1 MTVIDEGQPLST
13 PRCAKPEYFR
23 SMTVPKVSIEA
34 SLRSD
39 FGKGAARRLRQNG
52 KIPAVVYGQGA
63 ELLHVAVDAKEIAL
77 ILRDVNNII
86 ELTGAG
92 KGQVVA
98 PRDIQRDPV
107 TQNLEHVDFVILSAA
122 DAAARSK

>member
-1 MTVIDEGQPLST
+1 MST
-13 PRCAKPEYFR
+13 PWCEKLEYFR
-23 SMTVPKVSIEA
+23 SITVPKVSIEA

-39 FGKGAARRLRQNG
+39 FGKGAARRLRRDG
-52 KIPAVVYGQGA
+52 KIPAVIYGQGT
-63 ELLHVAVDAKEIAL
+63 ELLHVAVDAKELSL
-77 ILRDVNNII
+77 ILRDANNII

-92 KGQVVA
+92 KGLVVA

-107 TQNLEHVDFVILSAA
+107 TQNLEHVDLVVLSAQ

>member
-1 MTVIDEGQPLST
+1 
-13 PRCAKPEYFR
+13 
-23 SMTVPKVSIEA
+23 MTVPKVSIEA

-39 FGKGAARRLRQNG
+39 FGKGAARRLRREG
-52 KIPAVVYGQGA
+52 KIPAVIYGQGA

-86 ELTGAG
+86 EVTGAG

-107 TQNLEHVDFVILSAA
+107 TQNLEHVDLVVLSPA
-122 DAAARSK
+122 DVAARSK

>member
-1 MTVIDEGQPLST
+1 
-13 PRCAKPEYFR
+13 
-23 SMTVPKVSIEA
+23 MTVPKVSIEA

-39 FGKGAARRLRQNG
+39 FGKGAARRLRREG

-107 TQNLEHVDFVILSAA
+107 TQNLEHVDFVVLSAQ

>member
-1 MTVIDEGQPLST
+1 M
-13 PRCAKPEYFR
+13 
-23 SMTVPKVSIEA
+23 PKVSIEA

-39 FGKGAARRLRQNG
+39 FGKGAARRLRREG

-77 ILRDVNNII
+77 ILRDVKNII

-107 TQNLEHVDFVILSAA
+107 TENLEHVDFVVLSAQ